1 VQVFLARSSSSYAC
15 PVLCARG
22 SGESTAGATLAK
34 LSASRARLA
43 NDYPYPAFWSLD
55 PGAIEHE
62 GGRHGSRTLT
72 QSR

>member
-43 NDYPYPAFWSLD
+43 NDYPYPVF
-55 PGAIEHE
+55 
-62 GGRHGSRTLT
+62 
-72 QSR
+72 